1 MKIPTLTATVFME
14 IQGIFQTKIY
24 VCFLI
29 MFLANCQNFNIEY
42 FIKNE
47 IKTELR
53 NGVLFLNNKP
63 FKGIL
68 LSYHEN
74 GIKKSEIRYENG
86 MKNGTEKNWYT
97 NGNLKMDRSYLNG
110 IKIGIHKGWWKNKKL
125 KYRYEFDNKGR
136 YDGNVEEWYENGQKL
151 KKFNFTMGRENGK
164 QMLWD
169 LNGNV
174 KANYEVING
183 ERYGLIGLKKCFTV
197 AQNN

>member
-1 MKIPTLTATVFME
+1 MATAFME
-14 IQGIFQTKIY
+14 IQETFQTKFY

-29 MFLANCQNFNIEY
+29 LLLTSCQDNDVEH

-53 NGVLFLNNKP
+53 NGILFLNNKP

-74 GIKKSEIRYENG
+74 GTKKSEIRYKKGKKNG
-86 MKNGTEKNWYT
+86 MEKKWYKD
-97 NGNLKMDRSYLNG
+97 GKIKMKRQYYNG
-110 IKIGIHKGWWKNKKL
+110 IKVDVHKGWWENENL
-125 KYRYEFDNKGR
+125 KYRYVFDNFGR
-136 YDGNVEEWYENGQKL
+136 YNGKVEEWYVNGQKL
-151 KKFNFTMGRENGK
+151 REFNYSMGLENGK
-164 QMLWD
+164 QKLWD
-169 LNGNV
+169 LDGNI

-197 AQNN
+197 IENK

>member
-1 MKIPTLTATVFME
+1 
-14 IQGIFQTKIY
+14 
-24 VCFLI
+24 
-29 MFLANCQNFNIEY
+29 
-42 FIKNE
+42 
-47 IKTELR
+47 
-53 NGVLFLNNKP
+53 
-63 FKGIL
+63 
-68 LSYHEN
+68 
-74 GIKKSEIRYENG
+74 
-86 MKNGTEKNWYT
+86 MKNGSEKNLYN
-97 NGNLKMDRSYLNG
+97 NGNIKMDRSYLNG
-110 IKIGIHKGWWKNKKL
+110 IKTGIHKGWWKNKKL

-136 YDGNVEEWYENGQKL
+136 YEGNVEEWYENGQKL